1 MTTNGYNNGNGRS
14 ARGHAAGHAANDEDF
29 TGFTYELEEP
39 ITVKGFSVTYDRK
52 FNTGN
57 FESLN
62 PAITIWV
69 KSVAAEGEAF
79 DLHHAKERVRRM
91 ARENVRAQLLRLQG
105 NPEVVFLGLQPPLA
119 GSADPIFIR
128 TVSVSLV
135 QKVNLGDY
143 NSITPGYT
151 DWADVRHVA
160 HSPGELHMALDRMW
174 QSLWANAEDEISR
187 AQGNGGTG
195 GFFGLPTI
203 SVEDLTTPA
212 SAADAGRRPVP
223 PVPQANGPQAV
234 GHFNKPNSVGSPNPG
249 GPPLTDRVPTAH
261 GRRAHGRRT

>member
-1 MTTNGYNNGNGRS
+1 MTTNGYSNGNGRLAS
-14 ARGHAAGHAANDEDF
+14 GQTAGHSAGHSADDDDF

-79 DLHHAKERVRRM
+79 DLHQAKERVRRM

-105 NPEVVFLGLQPPLA
+105 NPEIVFLGLQPPLA
-119 GSADPIFIR
+119 GGADPIFIR

-151 DWADVRHVA
+151 DWADVRHVS
-160 HSPGELHMALDRMW
+160 HSPGELHMALARMW
-174 QSLWANAEDEISR
+174 QSLWANVEDEISR
-187 AQGNGGTG
+187 AQGHGGTG

-203 SVEDLTTPA
+203 PVEDLTTPA
-212 SAADAGRRPVP
+212 PAADAGRRPVP
-223 PVPQANGPQAV
+223 PVPQANGPQAN
-234 GHFNKPNSVGSPNPG
+234 GRFNKPNPG
-249 GPPLTDRVPTAH
+249 GPPRTGRVPAAH
-261 GRRAHGRRT
+261 GRRA

>member
-1 MTTNGYNNGNGRS
+1 MTINGYYNDNGDGPT
-14 ARGHAAGHAANDEDF
+14 ANDDF

-39 ITVKGFSVTYDRK
+39 ITIKGFSVTYDRK

-69 KSVAAEGEAF
+69 KGNVPEGEAL

-105 NPEVVFLGLQPPLA
+105 NPEVVFLGLQPPFS
-119 GSADPIFIR
+119 GGADPIFVR
-128 TVSVSLV
+128 TISVSLV
-135 QKVNLGDY
+135 YKVNLGNY
-143 NSITPGYT
+143 QNITPGYT
-151 DWADVRHVA
+151 DWSDVRHVA

-174 QSLWANAEDEISR
+174 QSLWANVEDEISR

-195 GFFGLPTI
+195 GFFGLPPI
-203 SVEDLTTPA
+203 EVEDLTTTSAGSVQA
-212 SAADAGRRPVP
+212 SS
-223 PVPQANGPQAV
+223 QANGKVVAA
-234 GHFNKPNSVGSPNPG
+234 NGS
-249 GPPLTDRVPTAH
+249 R
-261 GRRAHGRRT
+261 

>member
-1 MTTNGYNNGNGRS
+1 MTNNDFNN
-14 ARGHAAGHAANDEDF
+14 GHAANDDF
-29 TGFTYELEEP
+29 TGFTYEQEEP
-39 ITVKGFSVTYDRK
+39 IAVKGFSVSYDRK

-69 KSVAAEGEAF
+69 KSNVPEGEAF

-105 NPEVVFLGLQPPLA
+105 NPEVVFLGLQPSLIGEP
-119 GSADPIFIR
+119 DPIFVR
-128 TVSVSLV
+128 TIGVSLTR
-135 QKVNLGDY
+135 KVNLEAY
-143 NSITPGYT
+143 NNLAPGYT

-174 QSLWANAEDEISR
+174 QSLWANVEDEISR

-203 SVEDLTTPA
+203 TVEDLTRSGGLVNGRPANGLVVPAMPSA
-212 SAADAGRRPVP
+212 SAARPVNGRRI
-223 PVPQANGPQAV
+223 
-234 GHFNKPNSVGSPNPG
+234 
-249 GPPLTDRVPTAH
+249 
-261 GRRAHGRRT
+261 

>member
-1 MTTNGYNNGNGRS
+1 MTNNDYNN
-14 ARGHAAGHAANDEDF
+14 GHAANDDL

-39 ITVKGFSVTYDRK
+39 VAVKGFSVTYDRK

-69 KSVAAEGEAF
+69 KSDVPEGEAF

-105 NPEVVFLGLQPPLA
+105 SPEVVFLGLQPPLS
-119 GSADPIFIR
+119 GDPDPIFVR
-128 TVSVSLV
+128 TVGVSLIR
-135 QKVNLGDY
+135 KVNLEAY
-143 NSITPGYT
+143 NNLAPGYT

-174 QSLWANAEDEISR
+174 QSLWANVEDEISR
-187 AQGNGGTG
+187 AQGKGGSG
-195 GFFGLPTI
+195 GFFGLPAI
-203 SVEDLTTPA
+203 AVEDLTGSSKESANDLAVPAVPAA
-212 SAADAGRRPVP
+212 SARPG
-223 PVPQANGPQAV
+223 NG
-234 GHFNKPNSVGSPNPG
+234 S
-249 GPPLTDRVPTAH
+249 RI
-261 GRRAHGRRT
+261 

>member
-1 MTTNGYNNGNGRS
+1 MTNNGHNN
-14 ARGHAAGHAANDEDF
+14 GHAANDDY

-39 ITVKGFSVTYDRK
+39 IAVKGFSVTYDRK

-69 KSVAAEGEAF
+69 KSAVPEGEAF

-105 NPEVVFLGLQPPLA
+105 NPEVVFLGLQPPLN
-119 GSADPIFIR
+119 GDPDPIFVR
-128 TVSVSLV
+128 TVSVSLTY
-135 QKVNLGDY
+135 KVNLGDY

-151 DWADVRHVA
+151 DWHDVRHVA

-174 QSLWANAEDEISR
+174 QSLWANVEDEISR
-187 AQGNGGTG
+187 AQGKGGSG
-195 GFFGLPTI
+195 GFFGLPAIT
-203 SVEDLTTPA
+203 VEDLTGSSKESANGRLPANGLVVPAMSAA
-212 SAADAGRRPVP
+212 SARPV
-223 PVPQANGPQAV
+223 NGR
-234 GHFNKPNSVGSPNPG
+234 HI
-249 GPPLTDRVPTAH
+249 
-261 GRRAHGRRT
+261 